1 MNKFP
6 IYLAI
11 IGVVA
16 VNSAFA
22 DVVTS
27 FTDDFSSTT
36 LDLKKWTALSNGNEN
51 GDITLSG
58 GVANFGCGNFVD
70 TDGKYTFSGNNKIV
84 VESKFVGAG
93 VGRDSFIALVDVAN
107 GDRIQIGDT
116 NYSATATPGMYS
128 YGQGAFNLFQAGNGN
143 SVNTYKEYRITI
155 IGTSLTMERGDTLA
169 NITET
174 KTVTLGDSIVG
185 KTFYLSIGT
194 GGRTDVSS
202 YYCPAAFDWIRV
214 DTSIVKGA
222 VAWASPPYS
231 VQCKNNTT
239 AQSVSIPRNKKANY
253 DCEKAGLVV
262 NSGDSVTVTVTG
274 NKY

>member
-1 MNKFP
+1 MNKLLP
-6 IYLAI
+6 IHLAI

-27 FTDDFSSTT
+27 FSDDFSSTT
-36 LDLKKWTALSNGNEN
+36 LDSKKWTDISTGHGNGTVSLSEGA
-51 GDITLSG
+51 
-58 GVANFGCGNFVD
+58 VNFGCGTYAD
-70 TDGKYTFSGNNKIV
+70 TNGKYTFSSNKIV
-84 VESKFVGAG
+84 VESRVAG
-93 VGRDSFIALVDVAN
+93 TGDMRDSNISLVDVST
-107 GDRIQIGDT
+107 GDRILVGDT
-116 NYSATATPGMYS
+116 NYRGWGS
-128 YGQGAFNLFQAGNGN
+128 YIYGSGAFNFDPNTDNAKNGATTN
-143 SVNTYKEYRITI
+143 AYKEYRLTI
-155 IGTSLTMERGDTLA
+155 NGSSLTVERGDSLS

-174 KTVTLGDSIVG
+174 RTVTLGSSIVG

-194 GGRTDVSS
+194 GGPD
-202 YYCPAAFDWIRV
+202 YCPATFDWVRV
-214 DTSIVKGA
+214 STSVVKGA
-222 VAWASPPYS
+222 VTWSRPPYS